1 MSNPA
6 VIYLAE
12 CKTKSG
18 GSFRIED
25 NIGEA
30 IHLHYENFR
39 IDLTSDQFLS
49 LGALINNAISEI
61 IDVKDFDLKYFD
73 PVFLANIGED
83 LTDLREMRFENILLN
98 NLKIQRKGIFNLTV
112 VSKLSKSRVIRAIKG
127 DPKENDSY
135 MQSNNYSESNQDRV
149 DSIVSKI
156 KSEGYPFNDQYIVL
170 FNNQNIIRDGQHR
183 ASALYIEGETKMVPV
198 IRLIF
203 TNNAHNMSN
212 YPWLRVLFYW
222 NKKRIRSI
230 FIRFYIKINRA
241 IKRRKSLLDN

>member
-1 MSNPA
+1 
-6 VIYLAE
+6 
-12 CKTKSG
+12 
-18 GSFRIED
+18 
-25 NIGEA
+25 
-30 IHLHYENFR
+30 
-39 IDLTSDQFLS
+39 
-49 LGALINNAISEI
+49 
-61 IDVKDFDLKYFD
+61 
-73 PVFLANIGED
+73 
-83 LTDLREMRFENILLN
+83 
-98 NLKIQRKGIFNLTV
+98 
-112 VSKLSKSRVIRAIKG
+112 
-127 DPKENDSY
+127 

>member
-61 IDVKDFDLKYFD
+61 IDVKDFDLK
-73 PVFLANIGED
+73 
-83 LTDLREMRFENILLN
+83 
-98 NLKIQRKGIFNLTV
+98 
-112 VSKLSKSRVIRAIKG
+112 
-127 DPKENDSY
+127 
-135 MQSNNYSESNQDRV
+135 
-149 DSIVSKI
+149 
-156 KSEGYPFNDQYIVL
+156 
-170 FNNQNIIRDGQHR
+170 
-183 ASALYIEGETKMVPV
+183 
-198 IRLIF
+198 
-203 TNNAHNMSN
+203 
-212 YPWLRVLFYW
+212 
-222 NKKRIRSI
+222 
-230 FIRFYIKINRA
+230 
-241 IKRRKSLLDN
+241 